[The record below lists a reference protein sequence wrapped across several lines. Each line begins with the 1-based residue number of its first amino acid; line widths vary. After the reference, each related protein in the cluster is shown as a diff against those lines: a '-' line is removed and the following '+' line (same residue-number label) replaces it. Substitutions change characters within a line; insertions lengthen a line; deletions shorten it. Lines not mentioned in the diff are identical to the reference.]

1 MSIQKLTV
9 VYGPANTP
17 LTRFD
22 LVKAEIKF
30 AINNIPFAELKLEAK
45 SESVVDLN
53 DQENGEVDLLKP
65 GADIKIF
72 RNGKL
77 LLSGV
82 VTERIYNLTK
92 NKRNITLKAHHKMQ
106 AMRAL
111 FRNQI
116 FCDKSDSEILNSI
129 FNDHR
134 LNFIDGDIKSLD
146 WKHPQMVQ
154 YNCFDWQFVRARL
167 NANAVWLI
175 AGPEKITIVKP
186 TLKTPVKTFSSR
198 DLKQASSMTISQ
210 NNRMLPKNI
219 TTHSWD
225 IESQAIHSVS
235 PVHLPLGDTAFEA
248 AELTTLSQTAWV
260 LNHSLGL
267 LPKEQTAW
275 ASSRLLALYSD
286 GIQGLIELE
295 EGELMY
301 ELGQTL
307 AFSGFGTL
315 LKGRALITGVT
326 HIFTKYDWRTQLTLG
341 AAWLQDLDTGM
352 VPRIQ
357 GVHIAQIAENKE
369 GPDKHHCM
377 KVTLPVL
384 GRGNDGKPLQLLAR
398 LSSPFASN
406 ESGLNLYPEEN
417 DEVILAFLEDDPR
430 YPVILGAMHN
440 PKKPAPNGEL
450 GKGKGLIFKKGD
462 KTQSMLLDP
471 EKGMVFTEKEGE
483 NSSKIE
489 FRQGTFSIE
498 SSKTTTLKAKGIVL
512 DSADKLDANGKSGV
526 TIKGSTVKLSQ

>member
-1 MSIQKLTV
+1 MSIQTLTV
-9 VYGPANTP
+9 GYGSAKKS
-17 LTRFD
+17 LTGFY

-30 AINNIPFAELKLEAK
+30 AINNIPFAELRLEAER
-45 SESVVDLN
+45 ESIGAFN
-53 DQENGEVDLLKP
+53 DQEKSEVDLLKP
-65 GADIKIF
+65 GSDIKIE
-72 RNGKL
+72 RDGKL

-82 VTERIYNLTK
+82 VTERIYNLMK
-92 NKRNITLKAHHKMQ
+92 NEKNITLKVHHKMQ

-116 FCDKSDSEILNSI
+116 FCNKSDAEILKSI
-129 FNDHR
+129 LNDHK
-134 LNFIDGDIKSLD
+134 LPCGNIESLT

-186 TLKTPVKTFSSR
+186 ALKRPVKTFSSS
-198 DLKQASSMTISQ
+198 DLQQPSSMTISQ
-210 NNRMLPKNI
+210 NNRMLPKSM

-225 IESQAIHSVS
+225 IEKQAMHPVS
-235 PVHLPLGDTAFEA
+235 PVPLSLGDKAFA
-248 AELTTLSQTAWV
+248 AADLKALSQTAWA

-267 LPKEQTAW
+267 LPQEQTAW

-286 GIQGLIELE
+286 GIQGVIELE

-307 AFSGFGTL
+307 AFKGFGAPLEGQT
-315 LKGRALITGVT
+315 LITGVT
-326 HIFTKYDWRTQLTLG
+326 HIFTKYGWRTQLTLG

-369 GPDKHHCM
+369 GPDKNHCM
-377 KVTLPVL
+377 KVTLPIL
-384 GRGNDGKPLQLLAR
+384 GTGKDGKPLQLLAR

-440 PKKPAPNGEL
+440 PKNPAPNGEL
-450 GKGKGLIFKKGD
+450 GKGKGLIVKKGD

-471 EKGMVFTEKEGE
+471 EKGMIFTEKDGE
-483 NSSKIE
+483 NGSKIE
-489 FRQGTFSIE
+489 FRQGTLSIE
-498 SSKTTTLKAKGIVL
+498 SSKTTTLKAKGMAL